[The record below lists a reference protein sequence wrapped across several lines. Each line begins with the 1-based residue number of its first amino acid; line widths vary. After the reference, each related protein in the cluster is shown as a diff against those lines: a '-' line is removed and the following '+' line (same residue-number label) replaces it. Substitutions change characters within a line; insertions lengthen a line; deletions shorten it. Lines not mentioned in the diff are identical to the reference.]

1 CITNHIYLHSSFR
14 SLCKHLERQGHPHV
28 PELPHEEH
36 LPPGLVAHILATF
49 TWALALV
56 IAGHE
61 FSSWCWNAYKLGSD
75 ISKMCGK
82 AQYENKCD
90 SPVPLLKENCSLIKS
105 CSTLQAPS
113 LSWPLFRLLTA
124 IAILIAFF
132 YHFLSTTPTTPA
144 NAAPLTRSTCHR
156 SPVRQ
161 RPSASAHCLNHVSCS
176 ADRHSI
182 SSQPS
187 LSTLQQRQQDPAL
200 TPARLKEQVILRPV
214 SSPLPGGGQD
224 DGAGRIGPGIDHGG
238 GRIQPEPNGSLA
250 LLLSLLTRL
259 SSMLFFLLFVSFPTG
274 RARSTSAGLD
284 GIEGRWLEGVKEAA
298 ARGYARAKEWVTA
311 NPPASEST
319 DITMSQSLAIQEKSI
334 SSWSFDPD

>member
-1 CITNHIYLHSSFR
+1 MSDGCITNHIYLHSSFR

-90 SPVPLLKENCSLIKS
+90 SPVPLLKDTCSLIKS

-124 IAILIAFF
+124 IAVLIAFF

-144 NAAPLTRSTCHR
+144 NAAPIQA
-156 SPVRQ
+156 PDPPNV
-161 RPSASAHCLNHVSCS
+161 AHLAPAN
-176 ADRHSI
+176 ADRLGHDVEAGSDELELSFQRELRLRDPSEEDASSDHS
-182 SSQPS
+182 
-187 LSTLQQRQQDPAL
+187 DAL
-200 TPARLKEQVILRPV
+200 
-214 SSPLPGGGQD
+214 
-224 DGAGRIGPGIDHGG
+224 
-238 GRIQPEPNGSLA
+238 
-250 LLLSLLTRL
+250 
-259 SSMLFFLLFVSFPTG
+259 
-274 RARSTSAGLD
+274 
-284 GIEGRWLEGVKEAA
+284 
-298 ARGYARAKEWVTA
+298 
-311 NPPASEST
+311 
-319 DITMSQSLAIQEKSI
+319 
-334 SSWSFDPD
+334 

>member
-1 CITNHIYLHSSFR
+1 
-14 SLCKHLERQGHPHV
+14 GHPHV

-36 LPPGLVAHILATF
+36 LPPGLVAHILATL

-75 ISKMCGK
+75 ISKM
-82 AQYENKCD
+82 
-90 SPVPLLKENCSLIKS
+90 SPGI
-105 CSTLQAPS
+105 APTS
-113 LSWPLFRLLTA
+113 K
-124 IAILIAFF
+124 
-132 YHFLSTTPTTPA
+132 
-144 NAAPLTRSTCHR
+144 LTRSTCHR